1 MKPSP
6 FITWEKMSSQ
16 LYLHENGEFA
26 ISIKLA
32 DQSSQISGIM
42 FFSSELISC
51 LIELKTFIGFF
62 DISWIKPQWKSTVQ
76 CVTLW
81 SKCFFFTFVI
91 KFWLNFL
98 TLWSFVYTHLKL
110 ICLKMFWIFWR
121 TGQEDYCKVVGMEK

>member
-51 LIELKTFIGFF
+51 LIELKTFIGFL
-62 DISWIKPQWKSTVQ
+62 DIS
-76 CVTLW
+76 
-81 SKCFFFTFVI
+81 
-91 KFWLNFL
+91 
-98 TLWSFVYTHLKL
+98 
-110 ICLKMFWIFWR
+110 
-121 TGQEDYCKVVGMEK
+121 